1 MPVADLSEI
10 IGKRDLVA
18 EAQQWQQLGF
28 QKREL
33 ELKEK
38 KAAEKDPTQNYNFLY
53 QG

>member
-38 KAAEKDPTQNYNFLY
+38 KSC
-53 QG
+53 